1 MVFLLQGIG
10 LIVVR
15 CLEGRGWVGRELVGG
30 PFLRL
35 RKANIS
41 NLSLLLSLAPS
52 KNFGVGGGGGC
63 VKVRPKPS

>member
-1 MVFLLQGIG
+1 M
-10 LIVVR
+10 
-15 CLEGRGWVGRELVGG
+15 GRELVGG